1 MPKKG
6 QSKVATPA
14 ASQAADEKLQ
24 KPWARISK
32 GGLYTKCDPRHV
44 DEAGISDML
53 QRRMAA
59 KAKKDWTTADSIA
72 AELQAIGKT
81 HKEQTWTK
89 VENKYTTQTKIAC
102 NKMVVYQCASIV
114 LKHGQHA
121 ARWFNLLHPRVYILI
136 LARLFFP

>member
-81 HKEQTWTK
+81 HKEPTWTE
-89 VENKYTTQTKIAC
+89 VENKYTTQTKIA
-102 NKMVVYQCASIV
+102 
-114 LKHGQHA
+114 
-121 ARWFNLLHPRVYILI
+121 
-136 LARLFFP
+136 